1 MQFTKDIHLAYHSA
15 YTWKSK
21 DNAFHRDM
29 HLIVLM
35 LPTRNQSTMHFTKD
49 RISILT
55 IYFWKSKDNA
65 IQYKVHGNAQ
75 YGILT
80 FEGMENAFKHLKQQG
95 VESKLY
101 LPLKKMK
108 IIFWKHEGSSASN
121 MSTCVSHIRTCSC
134 FRFCFTT
141 NQMHH
146 VLK

>member
-1 MQFTKDIHLAYHSA
+1 MLTLVNQTTMQFTKDIHLAYHNA

-21 DNAFHRDM
+21 DNAFHSDM

-49 RISILT
+49 KISIFT

-80 FEGMENAFKHLKQQG
+80 FEGIGKC
-95 VESKLY
+95 
-101 LPLKKMK
+101 
-108 IIFWKHEGSSASN
+108 I
-121 MSTCVSHIRTCSC
+121 
-134 FRFCFTT
+134 
-141 NQMHH
+141 
-146 VLK
+146 

>member
-1 MQFTKDIHLAYHSA
+1 MQFTKDIHLAYHNA

-21 DNAFHRDM
+21 DNAFHSDM

-49 RISILT
+49 KISIFT

-80 FEGMENAFKHLKQQG
+80 FEGIGKC
-95 VESKLY
+95 
-101 LPLKKMK
+101 
-108 IIFWKHEGSSASN
+108 I
-121 MSTCVSHIRTCSC
+121 
-134 FRFCFTT
+134 
-141 NQMHH
+141 
-146 VLK
+146 